1 MRIFTHRQPCVQTA
15 RQLMNRIWNDKVT
28 AAVTDVMTS
37 HTVIESP
44 LQLSVGSDS
53 FCETLRVWQ
62 RAFPTLE
69 YKENRVTTRHNNIEI
84 EWSAKGTHLGEFL
97 GVSATGKDVIYQG
110 RSQLT
115 FVNNKVSHYASVV
128 DTQGLLSQL
137 IGRNASSSEPVKPSS
152 ASEELY
158 AIIPQL
164 LSPFLTRRQVECLSL
179 STLSLSVKEVA
190 STLSIK
196 DSSVQTHL
204 KRAFELL
211 NVSNKK
217 MFMAYICDNNTIEL
231 LIRMG
236 LYLKQGV

>member
-1 MRIFTHRQPCVQTA
+1 MD
-15 RQLMNRIWNDKVT
+15 RIWNDKVT
-28 AAVTDVMTS
+28 EAVTDVMTS
-37 HTVIESP
+37 NTVIESP
-44 LQLSVGSDS
+44 LQLSVGSSS
-53 FCETLRVWQ
+53 FCETLKVWQ

-69 YKENRVTTRHNNIEI
+69 YREDRVTTFDNSIVI

-97 GVSATGKDVIYQG
+97 GVSATGKGLVYQG

-128 DTQGLLSQL
+128 DTKGLLNQL
-137 IGRNASSSEPVKPSS
+137 IDGYAPSS
-152 ASEELY
+152 ASIKSNKVSDELY
-158 AIIPQL
+158 SIIPQL

-190 STLSIK
+190 STLHIK

-204 KRAFELL
+204 KRAFELF

-217 MFMAYICDNNTIEL
+217 MFMAYICENNTIEL

-236 LYLKQGV
+236 LYLKQAA

>member
-1 MRIFTHRQPCVQTA
+1 MD
-15 RQLMNRIWNDKVT
+15 RIWNDKVT
-28 AAVTDVMTS
+28 EAVTDVMTS
-37 HTVIESP
+37 NTVIESP
-44 LQLSVGSDS
+44 LQLSVGSSS
-53 FCETLRVWQ
+53 FCETLKVWQ

-69 YKENRVTTRHNNIEI
+69 YREDRVTTFDNNIVI

-97 GVSATGKDVIYQG
+97 GVSATGKGLVYQG

-128 DTQGLLSQL
+128 DTKGLLNQL
-137 IGRNASSSEPVKPSS
+137 IDGYAPSS
-152 ASEELY
+152 ASMKSNKVSDELY
-158 AIIPQL
+158 SIIPQF

-190 STLSIK
+190 STLHIK

-217 MFMAYICDNNTIEL
+217 MFMAYICENNTIEL

-236 LYLKQGV
+236 LYLKQAA

>member
-1 MRIFTHRQPCVQTA
+1 
-15 RQLMNRIWNDKVT
+15 MNRVWNDKVT
-28 AAVTDVMTS
+28 EAVTDVMTA

-53 FCETLRVWQ
+53 FCKTLRVWL

-69 YKENRVTTRHNNIEI
+69 YKESRVITRQNKIVI
-84 EWSAKGTHLGEFL
+84 EWTAKGKHLGEFL
-97 GVSATGKDVIYQG
+97 GVSATGKGIVYRG

-115 FVNNKVSHYASVV
+115 FDRNRVSHYASVV
-128 DTQGLLSQL
+128 DSQSILSQL
-137 IGRNASSSEPVKPSS
+137 MGGYTTSSEPLKLRS
-152 ASEELY
+152 ASEDLY
-158 AIIPQL
+158 AVILQL
-164 LSPFLTRRQVECLSL
+164 LSPFLTQRQIECLSL

-190 STLSIK
+190 ATLNIK
-196 DSSVQTHL
+196 ESSVQTHL

-217 MFMAYICDNNTIEL
+217 MFMVYICENNTIEL

-236 LYLKQGV
+236 LYLKQSI

>member
-1 MRIFTHRQPCVQTA
+1 MD
-15 RQLMNRIWNDKVT
+15 RIWNDKVT
-28 AAVTDVMTS
+28 EAVTDVMTS
-37 HTVIESP
+37 NTVIESP
-44 LQLSVGSDS
+44 LQLSVGSSS
-53 FCETLRVWQ
+53 FCETLKVWQ

-69 YKENRVTTRHNNIEI
+69 YKEDRVTTFDNNIVI

-97 GVSATGKDVIYQG
+97 GVSATGKGLVYQG

-128 DTQGLLSQL
+128 DTKGLLNQL
-137 IGRNASSSEPVKPSS
+137 IDGYAPSS
-152 ASEELY
+152 ASIKSNKVSDELY
-158 AIIPQL
+158 SIIPEL

-190 STLSIK
+190 STLHIK

-217 MFMAYICDNNTIEL
+217 MFMAYICENNTIEL

-236 LYLKQGV
+236 LYLKQAA

>member
-1 MRIFTHRQPCVQTA
+1 MD
-15 RQLMNRIWNDKVT
+15 RIWNDKVT
-28 AAVTDVMTS
+28 EAVTDVMTS
-37 HTVIESP
+37 NTVIESP
-44 LQLSVGSDS
+44 LQLSVGSSS
-53 FCETLRVWQ
+53 FCETLKVWQ

-69 YKENRVTTRHNNIEI
+69 YREDRVTTFDNNIVI

-97 GVSATGKDVIYQG
+97 GVSATGKGLVYQG

-128 DTQGLLSQL
+128 DTKGLLNQL
-137 IGRNASSSEPVKPSS
+137 IDGYAPSS
-152 ASEELY
+152 ASIKSNKVSDELY
-158 AIIPQL
+158 SIIPQL

-190 STLSIK
+190 STLHIK

-217 MFMAYICDNNTIEL
+217 MFMAYICENNTIEL

-236 LYLKQGV
+236 LYLKQAA

>member
-15 RQLMNRIWNDKVT
+15 RQLMDRIWNDKVT
-28 AAVTDVMTS
+28 EAVTDVMTS
-37 HTVIESP
+37 NTVIESP
-44 LQLSVGSDS
+44 LQLSVGSSS
-53 FCETLRVWQ
+53 FCETLKVWQ

-69 YKENRVTTRHNNIEI
+69 YKEDRVTTFDNNIVI

-97 GVSATGKDVIYQG
+97 GVSATGKGLVYQG

-128 DTQGLLSQL
+128 DTKGLLNQL
-137 IGRNASSSEPVKPSS
+137 IDGYAPSS
-152 ASEELY
+152 ASINSNKVSDELY
-158 AIIPQL
+158 SIIPQL

-190 STLSIK
+190 STLHIK

-217 MFMAYICDNNTIEL
+217 MFMAYICENNTIEL

-236 LYLKQGV
+236 LYLKQAA

>member
-15 RQLMNRIWNDKVT
+15 RQLMDRIWNDKVT
-28 AAVTDVMTS
+28 EAVTDVMTS
-37 HTVIESP
+37 NTVIESP
-44 LQLSVGSDS
+44 LQLSVGSSS
-53 FCETLRVWQ
+53 FCETLKVWQ

-69 YKENRVTTRHNNIEI
+69 YKEDRVTTFDNNIVI

-97 GVSATGKDVIYQG
+97 GVSATGKGLVYQG

-128 DTQGLLSQL
+128 DTKGLLNQL
-137 IGRNASSSEPVKPSS
+137 IDGYAPSS
-152 ASEELY
+152 ASIKSNKVSDELY
-158 AIIPQL
+158 SIIPQL

-190 STLSIK
+190 STLHIK

-217 MFMAYICDNNTIEL
+217 MFMAYICENNTIEL

-236 LYLKQGV
+236 LYLKQAA

>member
-15 RQLMNRIWNDKVT
+15 RQLMDRIWNDKVT
-28 AAVTDVMTS
+28 EAVTDVMTS
-37 HTVIESP
+37 NTVIESP
-44 LQLSVGSDS
+44 LQLSVGSSS
-53 FCETLRVWQ
+53 FCETLKVWQ

-69 YKENRVTTRHNNIEI
+69 YREDRVTTFDNNIVI

-97 GVSATGKDVIYQG
+97 GVSATGKGLVYQG

-128 DTQGLLSQL
+128 DTKGLLNQL
-137 IGRNASSSEPVKPSS
+137 IDGYAPSS
-152 ASEELY
+152 ASMKSNKVSDELY
-158 AIIPQL
+158 SIIPQF

-190 STLSIK
+190 STLHIK

-217 MFMAYICDNNTIEL
+217 MFMAYICENNTIEL

-236 LYLKQGV
+236 LYLKQAA

>member
-15 RQLMNRIWNDKVT
+15 RQLMDRIWNDKVT
-28 AAVTDVMTS
+28 EAVTDVMTS
-37 HTVIESP
+37 NTVIESP
-44 LQLSVGSDS
+44 LQLSVGSSS
-53 FCETLRVWQ
+53 FCETLKVWQ

-69 YKENRVTTRHNNIEI
+69 YREDRVTTFDNNIVI

-97 GVSATGKDVIYQG
+97 GVSATGKGLVYQG

-128 DTQGLLSQL
+128 DTKGLLNQL
-137 IGRNASSSEPVKPSS
+137 IDGYAPSS
-152 ASEELY
+152 ASIKSNKVSDELY
-158 AIIPQL
+158 SIIPQL

-190 STLSIK
+190 STLHIK

-217 MFMAYICDNNTIEL
+217 MFMAYICENNTIEL

-236 LYLKQGV
+236 LYLKQAA

>member
-15 RQLMNRIWNDKVT
+15 RQLMDRIWNDKVT
-28 AAVTDVMTS
+28 EAVTDVMTS
-37 HTVIESP
+37 NTVIESP
-44 LQLSVGSDS
+44 LQLSVGSSS
-53 FCETLRVWQ
+53 FCETLKVWQ

-69 YKENRVTTRHNNIEI
+69 YREDRVTTFDNSIVI

-97 GVSATGKDVIYQG
+97 GVSATGKGLVYQG

-128 DTQGLLSQL
+128 DTKGLLNQL
-137 IGRNASSSEPVKPSS
+137 IDGYAPSS
-152 ASEELY
+152 ASIKSNKVSDELY
-158 AIIPQL
+158 SIIPQL

-190 STLSIK
+190 STLHIK

-204 KRAFELL
+204 KRAFELF

-217 MFMAYICDNNTIEL
+217 MFMAYICENNTIEL

-236 LYLKQGV
+236 LYLKQAA